1 MSFTPILGQGP
12 ADEHPTGPTTPPP
25 RLADR
30 LADTLRSEAA
40 LLTELSATMQRQRD
54 AVASDDL
61 DSIDESVFAT
71 HRVLTTLGETR
82 RRRRMLAEL
91 LGENSDLSLS
101 ALERY
106 FRGAPPANVRAAT
119 NELSEAARNLQRQ
132 VDLNRRVLRRA
143 IEASDAYVR
152 SLCHIPSSGPVGY
165 LDGTQTTDK
174 GLGGLGGAIVDRR
187 I

>member
-1 MSFTPILGQGP
+1 MPSTPILGQGP
-12 ADEHPTGPTTPPP
+12 TTEHPTGPTTPPS

-54 AVASDDL
+54 AVARDDL

-119 NELSEAARNLQRQ
+119 DELSEAARNLQRQ

-152 SLCHIPSSGPVGY
+152 SLCHLPAAPSVGY
-165 LDGTQTTDK
+165 SDGTQATDK

>member
-1 MSFTPILGQGP
+1 MSSTPILGQGP
-12 ADEHPTGPTTPPP
+12 TDEHPTGPTMPPP

-30 LADTLRSEAA
+30 LAETLRSEAA

-54 AVASDDL
+54 AVARDDL
-61 DSIDESVFAT
+61 DGIDESVFAT

-82 RRRRMLAEL
+82 RRRRLLAEL
-91 LGENSDLSLS
+91 LGEDGDLSLS

-119 NELSEAARNLQRQ
+119 DELSDAARNLQRQ

-152 SLCHIPSSGPVGY
+152 SLCHMPSSGPVGY
-165 LDGTQTTDK
+165 PDGTQATEK